1 MTATEAEANAPGTG
15 TPQLNKALSQLQ
27 GELPQIKKTKT
38 AKIKYQDKAG
48 GWNSH
53 EYSYADLGDVV
64 ADVGPLLAK
73 HGLAFHCAPTINPA
87 DRREML
93 LLWSL
98 LHESGEEK
106 SGEWPL
112 GPVSQKPQSLGSA
125 ITYGRRYCFTAAT
138 NIVLEDDDDGQR
150 AQQDHGGAQSAG
162 DAWENATPAPAR
174 QAPPSGSSWYETAL
188 QQASAVKTD
197 AEVTKLIRESQAAV
211 IAGRCTPKQANH
223 VQNRISDR
231 LKKLRAA
238 ATPVDVEDLA
248 KAAHDSPRTAR
259 GTAAGDGS
267 RTPTPDADAPASA
280 QDGTGDSGQ
289 PLPPPRGS
297 DETVERHRRLVG
309 AVQGQF
315 KRLGYTIDD
324 DDREERVVTI
334 ARLARV
340 AYDPDK
346 YASTSDFEE
355 DDLKV
360 AARELSRRKNREAL
374 DALLKA
380 GEVDE

>member
-1 MTATEAEANAPGTG
+1 MTATEIDAMPAVPGT
-15 TPQLNKALSQLQ
+15 TPRLNKALSQLQ
-27 GELPQIKKTKT
+27 GELPQVKKTKT

-48 GWNSH
+48 VWNSH

-112 GPVSQKPQSLGSA
+112 GPVNQKPQSLGSA

-162 DAWENATPAPAR
+162 DAWENATPAPTR
-174 QAPPSGSSWYETAL
+174 QTPPSGPSWYETAK
-188 QQASAVKTD
+188 QQAAAVKTD

-211 IAGRCTPKQANH
+211 IADRCTPKQANH
-223 VQNRISDR
+223 VQNIISAT
-231 LKKLRAA
+231 LKNLRAT

-248 KAAHDSPRTAR
+248 KAAHDSPPPP
-259 GTAAGDGS
+259 GS
-267 RTPTPDADAPASA
+267 
-280 QDGTGDSGQ
+280 DGTD
-289 PLPPPRGS
+289 
-297 DETVERHRRLVG
+297 ERHRRLVG

-324 DDREERVVTI
+324 DDREERVIAI

-355 DDLKV
+355 DDLKT
-360 AARELSRRKNREAL
+360 AARELSRRKNRDAL

>member
-1 MTATEAEANAPGTG
+1 MTVTEADTTAPGTG
-15 TPQLNKALSQLQ
+15 TPRLNKALSQLQ
-27 GELPQIKKTKT
+27 GELPPIKKTKT
-38 AKIKYQDKAG
+38 AEIKYQDKAG

-53 EYSYADLGDVV
+53 KYSYADLGDVV
-64 ADVGPLLAK
+64 ADIGPLLAK

-112 GPVSQKPQSLGSA
+112 GPVNQKPQSLGSA

-150 AQQDHGGAQSAG
+150 AQADHGGAQSAG
-162 DAWENATPAPAR
+162 DAWENATPAPPR
-174 QAPPSGSSWYETAL
+174 QARPAGSSWYENAL
-188 QQASAVKTD
+188 RQADAVKTD
-197 AEVTKLIRESQAAV
+197 AEVAKLIRESQAEL
-211 IAGRCTPKQANH
+211 IAGRCTPRQANH
-223 VQNRISDR
+223 VQNAAGNTLR
-231 LKKLRAA
+231 KLRAA

-248 KAAHDSPRTAR
+248 RAAQDSPQTVR
-259 GTAAGDGS
+259 GKAAAGDGG
-267 RTPTPDADAPASA
+267 PAPDPAE
-280 QDGTGDSGQ
+280 TGQ
-289 PLPPPRGS
+289 PLPPPPGS
-297 DETVERHRRLVG
+297 DEAAERHRRLVG

-315 KRLGYTIDD
+315 KRLGYAIDD
-324 DDREERVVTI
+324 DDREERVITI

-340 AYDPDK
+340 AWDPDK
-346 YASTSDFEE
+346 YASTSDYEE
-355 DDLKV
+355 DDLKT
-360 AARELSRRKNREAL
+360 AARELSRRKDRKAL

-380 GEVDE
+380 GEVDG